1 MHDARV
7 LVVDDSAAMRA
18 LFTDILEQSK
28 NVEVLGAASNADEAR
43 EMIEKLHPNVLTL
56 DVEMPGM
63 SGMEFLEE
71 IMEHRPMPV
80 VMLSSLTQKGT
91 EISLK
96 ALELGAVECFPK
108 PLKVS
113 MEQFNEDVSKLGR
126 VVLSAANS
134 KVRSKAEM
142 EAEAAASAAAAEKA
156 AAAMGEFVWNGKMI
170 ALSAAMGGIEVMGE
184 ILRRFPENCPPTL
197 VVLQTEPAM
206 IQAFVARMDKEVV
219 CQVKEVV
226 DGTAIEQG
234 NVYLAADPLKH
245 VVIEPGAP
253 PKIRLIDRPAIDGIR
268 PCANLMYG
276 TLARA
281 NAPAVAAVLTGM
293 GTDGADGL
301 KLMKDAGHETFV
313 QSPETALV
321 AAMPQAA
328 IAAGAAKAALS
339 ISDLATVLI
348 KSCNLS

>member
-18 LFTDILEQSK
+18 LFTDILEQSR
-28 NVEVLGAASNADEAR
+28 NVEVLGTASNANEAR
-43 EMIEKLHPNVLTL
+43 DMIEKLHPNVLTL

-96 ALELGAVECFPK
+96 AIELGAVECFPK

-142 EAEAAASAAAAEKA
+142 EAEAAAAAASAASVNNDY
-156 AAAMGEFVWNGKMI
+156 VWNGKII
-170 ALSAAMGGIEVMGE
+170 ALSAAMGGIEVMGDL
-184 ILRRFPENCPPTL
+184 LRAFPANCPPTL
-197 VVLQTEPAM
+197 VILQTEPAL
-206 IQAFVARMDKEVV
+206 IQAFVNRMDNEVG
-219 CQVKEVV
+219 CTVKEAL
-226 DGTAIEQG
+226 DGMLVEQG
-234 NVYLAADPLKH
+234 HVYIASDPLKH
-245 VVIEPGAP
+245 AVLEPGATP
-253 PKIRLIDRPAIDGIR
+253 RIRLVERPPIDGIR
-268 PCANLMYG
+268 PCANLLFG
-276 TLARA
+276 TMARA
-281 NAPAVAAVLTGM
+281 NISTVAAVLTGM

-301 KLMKDAGHETFV
+301 KLLKDSGFDTFV

-321 AAMPQAA
+321 SAMPQAA
-328 IAAGAAKAALS
+328 ITAGAAKAVLPVNELAAAL
-339 ISDLATVLI
+339 ID
-348 KSCNLS
+348 SCSMF